1 MKLKFKGESIM
12 KRKVGNQKRTNQH
25 WTDRE
30 LQRLLALSEGGVK
43 YAEIAKTMGRSE
55 TAVKIKLSKLIRE
68 MGKPKKTVVTVSQD
82 AVDKWDKLM
91 TCLDK
96 DEQKS
101 ADKSKNLLDRAINR
115 MRMHTWLYRLA
126 WFVGITAAVLVALMI
141 ERLMQ

>member
-1 MKLKFKGESIM
+1 M

-30 LQRLLALSEGGVK
+30 LQRLLALSEGGIK
-43 YAEIAKTMGRSE
+43 HAEIAKTMGRSE
-55 TAVKIKLSKLIRE
+55 TAVKIKLSKLIND
-68 MGKPKKTVVTVSQD
+68 MSKPKKTVVTVSQE

-96 DEQKS
+96 ENA

-115 MRMHTWLYRLA
+115 MRMHKWLYRLA
-126 WFVGITAAVLVALMI
+126 WFAAITAAVLVALLL

>member
-1 MKLKFKGESIM
+1 M

-43 YAEIAKTMGRSE
+43 YSEIAKALGRSE
-55 TAVKIKLSKLIRE
+55 KAVQIKLSKLIRD
-68 MGKPKKTVVTVSQD
+68 MGKPKRTVVTVSQE

-96 DEQKS
+96 DEQKA

-115 MRMHTWLYRLA
+115 MRMHKWLYRLA
-126 WFVGITAAVLVALMI
+126 WFAAITGVVLVALLV

>member
-1 MKLKFKGESIM
+1 M

-30 LQRLLALSEGGVK
+30 LQRLLALSEGGIK
-43 YAEIAKTMGRSE
+43 HAEIAKTMGRSE
-55 TAVKIKLSKLIRE
+55 TAVKIKLSKLIND
-68 MGKPKKTVVTVSQD
+68 MSKPKKTVVTVSQE

-96 DEQKS
+96 DEQKA

-115 MRMHTWLYRLA
+115 MRMHKWMYRLA
-126 WFVGITAAVLVALMI
+126 WFAAITGAVLVALLF

>member
-1 MKLKFKGESIM
+1 MKLKFKGENIM

-68 MGKPKKTVVTVSQD
+68 IGKPKKTVVTVSQN

-115 MRMHTWLYRLA
+115 MRMHKWLYRLA
-126 WFVGITAAVLVALMI
+126 WFAAITGAVLVALMV

>member
-1 MKLKFKGESIM
+1 M

-43 YAEIAKTMGRSE
+43 YAEIAKTLGRSE
-55 TAVKIKLSKLIRE
+55 KAVQIKLSKLIND
-68 MGKPKKTVVTVSQD
+68 MSKPKKTVVTVSQE

-96 DEQKS
+96 ENA

-115 MRMHTWLYRLA
+115 MRMHKWMYRLA
-126 WFVGITAAVLVALMI
+126 WFAAITGAVLVALLV

>member
-1 MKLKFKGESIM
+1 M

-30 LQRLLALSEGGVK
+30 LQRLLALSEGGIK
-43 YAEIAKTMGRSE
+43 HAEIAKTMGRSE
-55 TAVKIKLSKLIRE
+55 TAVKIKLSKLIND
-68 MGKPKKTVVTVSQD
+68 MSKPKKTVVTVSQE

-96 DEQKS
+96 ENA

-115 MRMHTWLYRLA
+115 MRMHKWMYRLA
-126 WFVGITAAVLVALMI
+126 WFAAITGAVLVALLF

>member
-1 MKLKFKGESIM
+1 M

-68 MGKPKKTVVTVSQD
+68 IGKPKKTVVTVSQN

-115 MRMHTWLYRLA
+115 MRMHKWLYRLA
-126 WFVGITAAVLVALMI
+126 WFAAITGVVLVALLL

>member
-1 MKLKFKGESIM
+1 M

-43 YAEIAKTMGRSE
+43 YAEIAKTLGRSE
-55 TAVKIKLSKLIRE
+55 KAVKIKLSKLIND
-68 MGKPKKTVVTVSQD
+68 MSKPKKTVVTVSQE

-96 DEQKS
+96 ENA

-115 MRMHTWLYRLA
+115 MRMHKWMYRLA
-126 WFVGITAAVLVALMI
+126 WFAAITGVVLVALLV

>member
-1 MKLKFKGESIM
+1 M

-30 LQRLLALSEGGVK
+30 LQRLLALSEGGIK
-43 YAEIAKTMGRSE
+43 HAEIAKTMGRSE
-55 TAVKIKLSKLIRE
+55 TAVKIKLSKLIND
-68 MGKPKKTVVTVSQD
+68 MSKPKKTVVTVSQE

-96 DEQKS
+96 EN
-101 ADKSKNLLDRAINR
+101 ATDKSKNLLDRAINR
-115 MRMHTWLYRLA
+115 MRMHKWMYRLA
-126 WFVGITAAVLVALMI
+126 WFAAITGVVLVALLV

>member
-1 MKLKFKGESIM
+1 M
-12 KRKVGNQKRTNQH
+12 KRKVGKEKRTNQH

-30 LQRLLALSEGGVK
+30 LQRLLALSEGGIK
-43 YAEIAKTMGRSE
+43 HAEIAKTMGRSE
-55 TAVKIKLSKLIRE
+55 TAVKIKLSKLIND
-68 MGKPKKTVVTVSQD
+68 MSKPKKTVVTVSQE

-96 DEQKS
+96 ENADGKS
-101 ADKSKNLLDRAINR
+101 QNLLDRAINR

-126 WFVGITAAVLVALMI
+126 WFVGITAAVLVALML

>member
-1 MKLKFKGESIM
+1 M

-30 LQRLLALSEGGVK
+30 LQRLLALSEGGIK
-43 YAEIAKTMGRSE
+43 HAEIAKTMGRSE
-55 TAVKIKLSKLIRE
+55 TAVKIKLSKLIND
-68 MGKPKKTVVTVSQD
+68 MSKPKKTVVTVSQE

-96 DEQKS
+96 ENA

-115 MRMHTWLYRLA
+115 MRMHKWMYRLA
-126 WFVGITAAVLVALMI
+126 WFAAITGVVLVALLV

>member
-1 MKLKFKGESIM
+1 M

-43 YAEIAKTMGRSE
+43 YAEIAKTLGRSE
-55 TAVKIKLSKLIRE
+55 KAVQIKLSKLIND
-68 MGKPKKTVVTVSQD
+68 MSKPKKTVVTVSQE

-96 DEQKS
+96 ENA

-115 MRMHTWLYRLA
+115 MRMHKWIYRLA
-126 WFVGITAAVLVALMI
+126 WFLAITGAVLVALLV

>member
-1 MKLKFKGESIM
+1 M

-43 YAEIAKTMGRSE
+43 YAEIAKTLGRSE
-55 TAVKIKLSKLIRE
+55 KAVQIKLSKLIND
-68 MGKPKKTVVTVSQD
+68 MSKPKKTVVTVSQE

-96 DEQKS
+96 ENA

-115 MRMHTWLYRLA
+115 MRMHKWMYRLA
-126 WFVGITAAVLVALMI
+126 WFAAITGVVLVALLV

>member
-1 MKLKFKGESIM
+1 M

-30 LQRLLALSEGGVK
+30 LQRLLALSEGGIK
-43 YAEIAKTMGRSE
+43 HAEIAKTMGRSE
-55 TAVKIKLSKLIRE
+55 TAVKIKLSKLIND
-68 MGKPKKTVVTVSQD
+68 MSKPKKTVVTVSQE

-96 DEQKS
+96 ENA

-115 MRMHTWLYRLA
+115 MRMHKWMYRLA
-126 WFVGITAAVLVALMI
+126 WFAAITGAVLVALLV

>member
-1 MKLKFKGESIM
+1 M

-43 YAEIAKTMGRSE
+43 YAEIAKTLGRSE
-55 TAVKIKLSKLIRE
+55 KAVQIKLSKLIND
-68 MGKPKKTVVTVSQD
+68 MSKPKKTVVTVSQE

-96 DEQKS
+96 ENP

-115 MRMHTWLYRLA
+115 MRMHKWLYRLA
-126 WFVGITAAVLVALMI
+126 WFAAITGVVLVALLL